1 MTTALL
7 AMAIAGNPMALHAA
21 IVLTVVQTAT
31 FVVRERSLRAFPVQL
46 RLVYLALLLL
56 CSAPTMQW
64 LLWWPALGTLAL
76 VTFGYCLLARLL
88 YLVPWNSS
96 ERMSLGRL
104 RRAFLSRPDMS
115 RAAGNTRGCA
125 GGLCTIAAQVAP
137 ARRP

>member
-1 MTTALL
+1 MGGRRPYVPVIGPGAPGVTA
-7 AMAIAGNPMALHAA
+7 AWVTRSNFRIA
-21 IVLTVVQTAT
+21 
-31 FVVRERSLRAFPVQL
+31 R
-46 RLVYLALLLL
+46 
-56 CSAPTMQW
+56 
-64 LLWWPALGTLAL
+64 
-76 VTFGYCLLARLL
+76 
-88 YLVPWNSS
+88 PWNSS